1 MTSAALLAVAIT
13 AHPLANADVLEPSV
27 QNEVDHAIARAPTNA
42 PPAAA
47 WRPATNGLSR
57 TAVAIRL
64 VSAQRADGRWF
75 DGTNDVTAAVL
86 PLLSDLAGH
95 PVREPP
101 RREPQPSKRLSP

>member
-1 MTSAALLAVAIT
+1 MTAAALLAVTVT

-42 PPAAA
+42 PPSAT

-57 TAVAIRL
+57 TAVAILL

-75 DGTNDVTAAVL
+75 DGTNDVTSAVL
-86 PLLSDLAGH
+86 PLLNDLAGH

-101 RREPQPSKRLSP
+101 RREPQPGKKPSP